1 MSVSEAKL
9 LAAAGCV
16 LCRRDEIASRE
27 TDNYVIYPNVGD
39 LFLQARR
46 QRCNNTGL
54 QLKKSK
60 RITVRHFYS
69 EVPMSVV
76 SSPKATSQE
85 SSQGAPKVFR

>member
-1 MSVSEAKL
+1 M
-9 LAAAGCV
+9 V
-16 LCRRDEIASRE
+16 LC
-27 TDNYVIYPNVGD
+27 NYVTSPEVGD
-39 LFLQARR
+39 LFLRDHR
-46 QRCNNTGL
+46 QRCNNIRL

-69 EVPMSVV
+69 LVPMSVV

>member
-1 MSVSEAKL
+1 MQRRAVSCVGEMGLRVAR
-9 LAAAGCV
+9 LAIMQC
-16 LCRRDEIASRE
+16 
-27 TDNYVIYPNVGD
+27 NYVTDPDVGG
-39 LFLQARR
+39 LFLKTRR
-46 QRCNNTGL
+46 QRCDNIGL

-69 EVPMSVV
+69 LVPMSVV